1 MSASTTVNNLI
12 KEFSDGGLLKTGEV
26 SDGYH
31 TFDELYNH
39 RNVLFVQ
46 LCKTWY
52 TLYPTANI
60 WRSIKN
66 SDGSMWKGWFIMGL
80 GKEEGKQI
88 TYHLPIEFW
97 EQTHF
102 AETLDIG
109 LWDGHTSKEVLERLT
124 NKLIKKNDPRD
135 I

>member
-1 MSASTTVNNLI
+1 MSSAKIVNDLI
-12 KEFSDGGLLKTGEV
+12 KEFSGGGLLKTSEV

-31 TFDELYNH
+31 TFDDLYRH
-39 RNVLFVQ
+39 RNLLFVH
-46 LCKTWY
+46 LCKSVY
-52 TLYPTANI
+52 SNQQV

-66 SDGSMWKGWFIMGL
+66 SDGAIWKGWFIMGL

-102 AETLDIG
+102 AETLDKG
-109 LWDGHTSKEVLERLT
+109 LWDGHSSDDVIQRLIIQ
-124 NKLIKKNDPRD
+124 L
-135 I
+135 